1 MKESLFSI
9 ALIGNPNCGKTALF
23 NALTGSSHKV
33 ANYPGVTVEKKYA
46 RLTLAGDNA
55 NLIDLPG
62 IYSLRGSSPDE
73 RLAKEALLGEIAS
86 EAKPD
91 LVVFVADAT
100 NLSLNLRLVLEI
112 QALGYPMVVA
122 LNMVDVAQKQ
132 GITIDTAKLSTLLGI
147 PVVSTVAITKQGI
160 DQLLVQL
167 TTQRDQLATQHNP
180 PPQAA
185 VWQKPS
191 AADLRKTYA
200 RVQTILLQTVTEKPW
215 HHHLTER
222 LDAILLHPLWGSLS
236 LFVILFTMFQAV
248 FSFAKS
254 LQDWMQDKIDL
265 SIHWLSITLPSGPLT
280 SLITDGVLAGVG
292 SVVVFLP
299 QILCLFFF
307 ILILEDSGYMARAA
321 FLMDRLM
328 SKVGLNG
335 KAFIPMLSSYACA
348 VPGIMSARTIEN
360 LQDRMVTI
368 MITPLTTC
376 SARLP
381 VYTLII
387 AAFIPHR
394 AVWGLFNLQ
403 GLVMLALYVAGLMA
417 ALIMGFVF
425 KRFVFKGKPPMML
438 MEMPLY
444 RLPSLKNVLVGLWQ
458 RAKIFLYRAG
468 TIILA
473 VMILLWFLTSYPTA
487 PADFSGPAVAYSFA
501 GRVGHFL
508 EPLFAPIGF
517 NWQIVVALIPGLAA
531 REAAIAGL
539 GTVYA
544 LSGDDDALKH
554 GLVQTLQHQWSLAM
568 GLAILAWYVFAPQC
582 ISTLAVT
589 KRETNSWRWPIV
601 MFVYMLSLAY
611 IAAFVVFHLS
621 QWLFGS

>member
-1 MKESLFSI
+1 MSKTVFEI

-23 NALTGSSHKV
+23 NALTGSRHKV
-33 ANYPGVTVEKKYA
+33 ANYPGVTVEKKHA
-46 RLTLAGDNA
+46 RLTIGGIDAE
-55 NLIDLPG
+55 LIDLPG
-62 IYSLRGSSPDE
+62 VYSLRGSSPDE
-73 RLAKEALLGEIAS
+73 CLARDALLGTLTS

-91 LVVFVADAT
+91 FIIFVADAT
-100 NLSLNLRLVLEI
+100 NLALNLRLALEI
-112 QALGYPMVVA
+112 QTLGYPMMIA
-122 LNMVDVAQKQ
+122 LNMMDVAKEQ
-132 GITIDTAKLSTLLGI
+132 GITIDTTKLSQLLHI
-147 PVVSTVAITKQGI
+147 PVVSTVAVHKKG
-160 DQLLVQL
+160 VQ
-167 TTQRDQLATQHNP
+167 QLAFELKKQKALSDAGEHP
-180 PPQAA
+180 VVPHL
-185 VWQKPS
+185 VWQEPS
-191 AADLRKTYA
+191 AEVLRNTYA
-200 RVQTILLQTVTEKPW
+200 KVQEILDQTVTEKPW

-222 LDAILLHPLWGSLS
+222 LDALLLHPVWGSLS
-236 LFVILFTMFQAV
+236 LLVILFTMFQAV
-248 FSFAKS
+248 FSWAKWV
-254 LQDWMQDKIDL
+254 QDWMQDKIDF
-265 SIHWLSITLPSGPLT
+265 SIHWLSVTMPSGPLT
-280 SLITDGVLAGVG
+280 NLLTDGVLAGVG

-335 KAFIPMLSSYACA
+335 KAFIPLLSSYACA

-387 AAFIPHR
+387 AALIPHQT
-394 AVWGLFNLQ
+394 VFGFFNLQ
-403 GLVMLALYVAGLMA
+403 GLVMFGLYVAGIIA
-417 ALIMGFVF
+417 ALGMGFIF

-444 RLPSLKNVLVGLWQ
+444 RLPSLKNVLIGLWL

-468 TIILA
+468 TIILS
-473 VMILLWFLTSYPTA
+473 VMILLWFLTSYPA
-487 PADFSGPAVAYSFA
+487 PPIHFVGSAVAYSFA
-501 GRVGHFL
+501 GRVGQFL
-508 EPLFAPIGF
+508 EPIFAPIGF
-517 NWQIVVALIPGLAA
+517 SWQLVVALIPGLAA
-531 REAAIAGL
+531 REAAIAAL

-544 LSGDDDALKH
+544 LSGNEDALKH
-554 GLVQTLQHQWSLAM
+554 GLVQTLQHQWSLAT
-568 GLAILAWYVFAPQC
+568 GLALLAWYVFAPQC

-601 MFVYMLSLAY
+601 MFGYMLSLAY
-611 IAAFVVFHLS
+611 IAAFIVFHLT
-621 QWLFGS
+621 QWLMG

>member
-1 MKESLFSI
+1 MTKKTFDI

-23 NALTGSSHKV
+23 NTLTGSRHKV

-46 RLTLAGDNA
+46 RLTLGGVDAD
-55 NLIDLPG
+55 LIDLPG
-62 IYSLRGSSPDE
+62 VYSLRGNSPDE
-73 RLAKEALLGEIAS
+73 RLAREALFGEVAF

-91 LVVFVADAT
+91 LVIFVADAT
-100 NLSLNLRLVLEI
+100 NLSLNLRLALEI
-112 QALGYPMVVA
+112 QALGYPIIIA
-122 LNMVDVAQKQ
+122 LNMIDVAQRQ
-132 GITIDTAKLSTLLGI
+132 GITIDTVKLSTLLKM
-147 PVVSTVAITKQGI
+147 PVVCTVAISKQG
-160 DQLLVQL
+160 LTEL
-167 TTQRDQLATQHNP
+167 TTAIKNKKDQMADNP
-180 PPQAA
+180 QPAMQDIA
-185 VWQKPS
+185 WQEPS

-200 RVQTILLQTVTEKPW
+200 RVHAILEQTVQEKPW

-236 LFVILFTMFQAV
+236 LLIILFTMFQAV
-248 FSFAKS
+248 FSWAKS
-254 LQDWMQDKIDL
+254 LQDFMQDKIDV
-265 SIHWLSITLPSGPLT
+265 SIHWLSVVMPSGPLT
-280 SLITDGVLAGVG
+280 SLLTDGVLAGVG

-348 VPGIMSARTIEN
+348 VPGIMAARTIEN

-387 AAFIPHR
+387 AAFIPQR
-394 AVWGLFNLQ
+394 TMLGFFNLQ
-403 GLVMLALYVAGLMA
+403 GLVMFGLYLAGIIA
-417 ALIMGFVF
+417 ALSMGFLF
-425 KRFVFKGKPPMML
+425 KRFVFKGKSPMML

-444 RLPSLKNVLVGLWQ
+444 RLPSLKNVLIGLWQ
-458 RAKIFLYRAG
+458 RTKIFLHRAG

-473 VMILLWFLTSYPTA
+473 VMILLWFLTSYPVA
-487 PADFSGPAVAYSFA
+487 PAHYLGPAVAYSFA

-508 EPLFAPIGF
+508 EPIFAPIGF
-517 NWQIVVALIPGLAA
+517 SWQMVVALIPGLAA

-544 LSGDDDALKH
+544 LSGNEDALQH
-554 GLVQTLQHQWSLAM
+554 GLVQTLQHQWSLAT

-601 MFVYMLSLAY
+601 MFCYMLSLAY
-611 IAAFVVFHLS
+611 IAAFVVFHVS
-621 QWLFGS
+621 QWLFG